1 MKIIDLINDLK
12 TWNVIP
18 IDETKTCD
26 TVKTGSV
33 DKEVHKVAIAMF
45 GTIDV
50 IRQVKDWGADFLI
63 VHEPLYYDHMDHLQD
78 FTIVADKQRVIE
90 ESGLTIFRYH
100 DYVHAVNPD
109 MICAGEIKYAG
120 LEGELIGRVRQ
131 GITSFV
137 LKEALTAEELAEKL
151 AENLNLNQVRIS
163 GCTDK
168 KGIKIACCFGSPG
181 DLHDLYETHDFILAG
196 EICEWRDA
204 EMARDAAALGYN
216 KAILALGHE
225 TSERAGMM
233 YMKDTCVDKYPD
245 LEFKYFESG
254 SVITKTYYK

>member
-1 MKIIDLINDLK
+1 MKIIDLIDDLK
-12 TWNVIP
+12 TWNVLP

-26 TVKTGSV
+26 TVKTGST
-33 DKEVHKVAIAMF
+33 DKEVRKVAIAMF

-50 IRQVKDWGADFLI
+50 IRQVKEWGADFLI
-63 VHEPLYYDHMDHLQD
+63 VHEPLYYDHMDYLED
-78 FTIVADKQRVIE
+78 FTIVSDKQRVIE

-120 LEGELIGRVRQ
+120 LEGEITGRVRQ

-168 KGIKIACCFGSPG
+168 KGRRIACCFGSPG
-181 DLHDLYETHDFILAG
+181 DLHDLYETHDFIVAG

-233 YMKDTCVDKYPD
+233 YMKDTCVNKYPD

-254 SVITKTYYK
+254 SVVTKTIYK

>member
-168 KGIKIACCFGSPG
+168 KGSKIACCFGSPG

-196 EICEWRDA
+196 EICEWRPL
-204 EMARDAAALGYN
+204 RL
-216 KAILALGHE
+216 AIIKQFSHW
-225 TSERAGMM
+225 GM
-233 YMKDTCVDKYPD
+233 KP
-245 LEFKYFESG
+245 LSG
-254 SVITKTYYK
+254 RE

>member
-168 KGIKIACCFGSPG
+168 KGSKIACCFGSPG

-204 EMARDAAALGYN
+204 EMARTPLRL
-216 KAILALGHE
+216 AIIKQFSHW
-225 TSERAGMM
+225 GM
-233 YMKDTCVDKYPD
+233 KP
-245 LEFKYFESG
+245 LNGRE
-254 SVITKTYYK
+254 